1 MAIDIGPVAA
11 ELMAGHAMAG
21 HQRQADASANVTEQ
35 TRLRDIHAAGLLAAK
50 AVQML
55 NTSGLG
61 AEVLAMRGTANQPG
75 APVEVAK

>member
-35 TRLRDIHAAGLLAAK
+35 TRLRDIQAAGLLAA
-50 AVQML
+50 ASVRIL
-55 NTSGLG
+55 GNPGIAGGVLDARTS
-61 AEVLAMRGTANQPG
+61 AEQPG
-75 APVEVAK
+75 NSPVAK